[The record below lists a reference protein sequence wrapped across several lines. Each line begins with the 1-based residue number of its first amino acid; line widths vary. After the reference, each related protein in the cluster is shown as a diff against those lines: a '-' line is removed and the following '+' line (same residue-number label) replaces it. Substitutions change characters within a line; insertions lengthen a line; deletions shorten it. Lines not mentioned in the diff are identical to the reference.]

1 MLPVKVEIMCK
12 MDVIK
17 YMLSRPMIT
26 GKVAKWS
33 LALLEFH
40 LQYVPQKATKGQ
52 VLADFLADHP
62 CLDINSEILKGIK
75 IGYVSLTPWTLQFDG
90 SSTED
95 SAGAG
100 IVLASPI
107 GKKTHFSFK
116 LDFKCS
122 NNQAEYEALIIGLKI
137 LMNFKVLTV
146 IVIGDSQ
153 LVVK

>member
-1 MLPVKVEIMCK
+1 
-12 MDVIK
+12 
-17 YMLSRPMIT
+17 MLSRPMIT

-40 LQYVPQKATKGQ
+40 LQYVPQKAKEGQ
-52 VLADFLADHP
+52 VLADFLADHHY
-62 CLDINSEILKGIK
+62 LDINSEILKGIK

-95 SAGAG
+95 SAGT
-100 IVLASPI
+100 

-122 NNQAEYEALIIGLKI
+122 NNQAEYKALIIGLKI
-137 LMNFKVLTV
+137 LMNFKILTV

-153 LVVK
+153 LVVN